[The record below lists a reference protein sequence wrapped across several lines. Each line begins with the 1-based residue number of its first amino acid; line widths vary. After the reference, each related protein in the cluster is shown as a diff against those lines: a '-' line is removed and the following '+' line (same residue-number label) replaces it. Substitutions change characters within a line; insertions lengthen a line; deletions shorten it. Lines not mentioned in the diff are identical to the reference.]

1 MGQVIAWAF
10 LSALNPTLLAAT
22 TVMLLSPRPLRL
34 MVGYWL
40 GAMFIGL
47 TLGLVIV
54 FALEDSGTVNTTK
67 NTVSPIVDFVLA
79 AIFLVLAAV
88 LARGRDENVE
98 GRRQSRRAK
107 RGEEKKTPKWQQQLG
122 KGTAR
127 ATFVIGVVLSL
138 PGATYLAGLDHID
151 KLQYSTAITVL
162 LVIGFNL
169 VSLLLLEIPMVAFKI
184 APTQTPI
191 AIDRAKE
198 WGQVHWRK
206 LAVWGL
212 VVIAVALAI
221 KGILEAT

>member
-40 GAMFIGL
+40 GAMFISL
-47 TLGLVIV
+47 TLGLIIV
-54 FALEDSGTVNTTK
+54 FALESSSVVSTTK
-67 NTVSPIVDFVLA
+67 NTLSPIADFVLA
-79 AIFLVLAAV
+79 AVFLVLAAV
-88 LARGRDENVE
+88 LARGRDKNVE
-98 GRRQSRRAK
+98 GRHQSRRAR
-107 RGEEKKTPKWQQQLG
+107 RGEEKKTPKWQEQLG

-127 ATFVIGVVLSL
+127 ATFLIGVILSL
-138 PGATYLAGLDHID
+138 PGATYVAGLDHID
-151 KLQYSTAITVL
+151 KLHYSTAVTVL

-169 VSLLLLEIPMVAFKI
+169 VSLLLLEIPMVAFKV

-191 AIDRAKE
+191 AIDRAKA
-198 WGQVHWRK
+198 WGQGHWRQ
-206 LAVWGL
+206 LAVWAL

>member
-1 MGQVIAWAF
+1 
-10 LSALNPTLLAAT
+10 
-22 TVMLLSPRPLRL
+22 
-34 MVGYWL
+34 
-40 GAMFIGL
+40 
-47 TLGLVIV
+47 
-54 FALEDSGTVNTTK
+54 
-67 NTVSPIVDFVLA
+67 VSPIVDFVLA